1 MKDGNV
7 FPGIWKLLPGKIKV
21 EIMCQQDCRSKTP
34 PTVACTLEN
43 AINIDT
49 NLSFCAAYHGILT
62 RSEGDKKCKSLNA
75 RLPLP
80 KSKKD
85 FNMFA
90 LNFKKLIPKN
100 ETGYNLFVDM
110 TYKSKSGRFNHQIEK

>member
-1 MKDGNV
+1 
-7 FPGIWKLLPGKIKV
+7 
-21 EIMCQQDCRSKTP
+21 MCQQDCTSKTP

-43 AINIDT
+43 ATNIHVDT
-49 NLSFCAAYHGILT
+49 DLSFCATYHGIRT
-62 RSEGDKKCKSLNA
+62 RSEGDKKCNSFNA

-85 FNMFA
+85 FNIFA
-90 LNFKKLIPKN
+90 FEFKQLIPKN
-100 ETGYNLFVDM
+100 ETGYKLFVDM